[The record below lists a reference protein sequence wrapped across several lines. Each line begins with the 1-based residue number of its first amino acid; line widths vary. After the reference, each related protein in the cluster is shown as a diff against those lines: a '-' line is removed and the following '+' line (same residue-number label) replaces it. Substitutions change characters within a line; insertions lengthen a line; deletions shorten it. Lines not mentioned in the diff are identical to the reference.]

1 MENTINTIR
10 EQINNIDTSNL
21 LISAHSVA
29 HCYERD
35 TLDEG
40 DIYCLLRDV
49 LQVTTSIAI
58 LKDITKV

>member
-1 MENTINTIR
+1 MENTLNEIR
-10 EQINNIDTSNL
+10 MQIDHIDTNNL
-21 LISAHSVA
+21 LISAHCIA